1 MQQSKDLFSI
11 SKNKIAYSVVAV
23 FLIIAI
29 GLAAWFFWGDRL
41 VVVTQQS
48 EYAKTED
55 NLRLNIK
62 SYALQ
67 DVCFSSCYP
76 YYIQKKDGTWENYPF
91 AKCDRQEVATECVK
105 AFNLVGRGIDLTNWD
120 NLLLADFHRLALPAC
135 IGCKEGDPFRTDK
148 VFYSNEFLIK

>member
-91 AKCDRQEVATECVK
+91 AKCNRQEVATECVK

>member
-91 AKCDRQEVATECVK
+91 AKCNRQEVATECVK

-135 IGCKEGDPFRTDK
+135 IGCKEGDPFRADK